1 MSRAMEIR
9 LSLAALAALAL
20 TTGLALTRAEAAN
33 LYTPGGWPALASDR
47 LAQRA
52 GDTLTVVVDQS
63 SLASNSAQSGYKKDT
78 QLGGQL
84 TAGTKFN
91 KTGQIDVNGGF
102 TGTGQTGRSDKIV
115 AQITVVVSKVLPN
128 GDLEI
133 EGAQVLK
140 INGERTNIRIAG
152 RVRPA
157 DITADNSVLST
168 RVANATIDYDGAGMV
183 SNGAKGGVVERI
195 FSALH
200 LP

>member
-1 MSRAMEIR
+1 M
-9 LSLAALAALAL
+9 
-20 TTGLALTRAEAAN
+20 
-33 LYTPGGWPALASDR
+33 
-47 LAQRA
+47 
-52 GDTLTVVVDQS
+52 
-63 SLASNSAQSGYKKDT
+63 
-78 QLGGQL
+78 
-84 TAGTKFN
+84 
-91 KTGQIDVNGGF
+91 
-102 TGTGQTGRSDKIV
+102 
-115 AQITVVVSKVLPN
+115 VVSKVLPN